1 MMKAKE
7 YREQSDNQLQNLI
20 KENKEKLRE
29 FRFALSNKQLKDYN
43 EIKKAKKIVAVAKTI
58 LKERFLKNT
67 KKTK

>member
-7 YREQSDNQLQNLI
+7 YREQSDNQLQGLI

-29 FRFALSNKQLKDYN
+29 FRFALTNKQLKDYN

-58 LKERFLKNT
+58 LRERFLKE
-67 KKTK
+67 KK

>member
-1 MMKAKE
+1 MKAKE

-58 LKERFLKNT
+58 LRERFLKNT
-67 KKTK
+67 K

>member
-1 MMKAKE
+1 MKAKE

>member
-7 YREQSDNQLQNLI
+7 YKEQSDNQLQNLI

-58 LKERFLKNT
+58 LRERFLKE
-67 KKTK
+67 KK